1 MALDLVLQNIVQ
13 TETTNRSL
21 KDSMF
26 LISLYDMHN
35 SIIWMYLC
43 WKDAFCLCNYGIF
56 ALENCGQILL
66 KRGKR
71 YFFGKEYLHAVYC
84 FPHSEEY
91 NCNCK
96 QKVFKRVYCLL
107 SLKAMEKCRMI
118 SSILFLV
125 FSKYVLP
132 LELTRKLYRTIH
144 GAVRYTIV
152 KTSPVNP
159 TA

>member
-13 TETTNRSL
+13 TETMNRSL
-21 KDSMF
+21 KDAMF

-71 YFFGKEYLHAVYC
+71 YFFLVKNISMQYIFFL
-84 FPHSEEY
+84 HSEEY
-91 NCNCK
+91 NWYCK
-96 QKVFKRVYCLL
+96 QKVLKRVYCLL

-125 FSKYVLP
+125 FPK
-132 LELTRKLYRTIH
+132 
-144 GAVRYTIV
+144 
-152 KTSPVNP
+152 
-159 TA
+159 

>member
-1 MALDLVLQNIVQ
+1 MAFDLVLQHIVQ

-26 LISLYDMHN
+26 LISLYYLHN

-43 WKDAFCLCNYGIF
+43 WKDAFWFVQLWHICTGKLWSNSAKEGEKIF
-56 ALENCGQILL
+56 FLVKNISMQYI
-66 KRGKR
+66 
-71 YFFGKEYLHAVYC
+71 YFL
-84 FPHSEEY
+84 HSEEY

-125 FSKYVLP
+125 FPK
-132 LELTRKLYRTIH
+132 
-144 GAVRYTIV
+144 
-152 KTSPVNP
+152 
-159 TA
+159 